1 MMIGKA
7 GLCGLAFFSCYI
19 LKLLFNGGG
28 VAVPKYTFRHAVW
41 HEEESEAEKGFMELL
56 PESIRSHSWRDESK
70 EMTVNILHADTAT
83 RGKEAIW
90 GSLIYRQNP
99 NDKNDLRTLHFFL
112 STEILLTNKLDY
124 DEDEDMDKEKILQ
137 QMDHAETPLELL
149 MVLLGAM
156 TGSLLHKIDGF
167 EERLRN
173 LLWKI
178 REQNNKQT
186 LAEIE
191 NIRHEILLWKNIILG
206 FVEMKLVMPETF
218 GRKISDGPEYYRTA
232 ARIDRISM
240 LIDAYED
247 EVNNMV
253 DMENVVA
260 NYRGNEI
267 MKTLTVLTTLFTPVM
282 AFGALWGMN
291 FEHMPE
297 LKWTFGYLAS
307 LILII
312 VSTGILYYYLKSKGW
327 TGDILQSFKDDSS
340 IKNSRR
346 G

>member
-1 MMIGKA
+1 M
-7 GLCGLAFFSCYI
+7 
-19 LKLLFNGGG
+19 
-28 VAVPKYTFRHAVW
+28 PKYTFKHAVW
-41 HEEESEAEKGFMELL
+41 QEESEEERGFMDLL
-56 PESIRSHSWRDESK
+56 PENILSHSWLNESK
-70 EMTVNILHADTAT
+70 EMTVNILHADTAK

-99 NDKNDLRTLHFFL
+99 DDKNDLRTLHFFL
-112 STEILLTNKLDY
+112 STDILLTNKLDY
-124 DEDEDMDKEKILQ
+124 DEDEDMDKKKILQ
-137 QMDHAETPLELL
+137 QMDEAETPLELL
-149 MVLLGAM
+149 MILLGAM

-173 LLWKI
+173 LLWEI
-178 REQNNKQT
+178 RVQNNKQT

-218 GRKISDGPEYYRTA
+218 GRNVTDGPEYYRTA

-297 LKWTFGYLAS
+297 LTWTFGYLIS
-307 LILII
+307 LIIII
-312 VSTGILYYYLKSKGW
+312 VSTAILYYYLKRKGW
-327 TGDILQSFKDDSS
+327 TGDILQSIKKDSS
-340 IKNSRR
+340 IKNSQRE
-346 G
+346 

>member
-1 MMIGKA
+1 M
-7 GLCGLAFFSCYI
+7 
-19 LKLLFNGGG
+19 
-28 VAVPKYTFRHAVW
+28 PKYTFKHAVW
-41 HEEESEAEKGFMELL
+41 HEEASEEESGFMDLL
-56 PESIRSHSWRDESK
+56 PQNIRSHSWLDESK
-70 EMTVNILHADTAT
+70 EMTVNILHSDTAT
-83 RGKEAIW
+83 RGNESIW

-99 NDKNDLRTLHFFL
+99 TDKNDLRTLHFFL
-112 STEILLTNKLDY
+112 STDILLTNKLDY
-124 DEDEDMDKEKILQ
+124 EEDEDMDKEKILQ
-137 QMDHAETPLELL
+137 QMEQAETPIELL
-149 MVLLGAM
+149 MILLCAM

-186 LAEIE
+186 LEEIE

-206 FVEMKLVMPETF
+206 FIEMKLVMPETF
-218 GRKISDGPEYYRTA
+218 GREVTDGPEYYRTA

-291 FEHMPE
+291 FEYMPE
-297 LKWTFGYLAS
+297 LEWTFGYLTS
-307 LILII
+307 LIII
-312 VSTGILYYYLKSKGW
+312 VVSTAILYYYLKSKGW
-327 TGDILQSFKDDSS
+327 TGDILQSIKKDSTE
-340 IKNSRR
+340 KNRR
-346 G
+346 QK

>member
-1 MMIGKA
+1 M
-7 GLCGLAFFSCYI
+7 
-19 LKLLFNGGG
+19 
-28 VAVPKYTFRHAVW
+28 PKYTFKHAVW
-41 HEEESEAEKGFMELL
+41 QEEESEEERGFMDLL
-56 PESIRSHSWRDESK
+56 PENILSHSWLNESK
-70 EMTVNILHADTAT
+70 EMTVNILHADTAK

-99 NDKNDLRTLHFFL
+99 DDKNDLRTLHFFL
-112 STEILLTNKLDY
+112 STDILLTNKLDY
-124 DEDEDMDKEKILQ
+124 DEDEDMDKKKILQ
-137 QMDHAETPLELL
+137 QMDEAETPLELL
-149 MVLLGAM
+149 MILLGAM

-173 LLWKI
+173 LLWEI
-178 REQNNKQT
+178 RVQNNKQT

-218 GRKISDGPEYYRTA
+218 GRNVTDGPEYYRAA

-297 LKWTFGYLAS
+297 LTWTFGYLIS
-307 LILII
+307 LIIII
-312 VSTGILYYYLKSKGW
+312 VSTAILYYYLKRKGW
-327 TGDILQSFKDDSS
+327 TGDILQSIKKDSS
-340 IKNSRR
+340 IKNSQRE
-346 G
+346 

>member
-1 MMIGKA
+1 M
-7 GLCGLAFFSCYI
+7 
-19 LKLLFNGGG
+19 
-28 VAVPKYTFRHAVW
+28 PKYTFKHAVW
-41 HEEESEAEKGFMELL
+41 QEEESEEERGFMDLL
-56 PESIRSHSWRDESK
+56 PENILSHSWLNESK
-70 EMTVNILHADTAT
+70 EMTVNILHADTAK
-83 RGKEAIW
+83 RGEEAIW

-99 NDKNDLRTLHFFL
+99 DDKNDLRTLHFFL
-112 STEILLTNKLDY
+112 STDILLTNKLDY
-124 DEDEDMDKEKILQ
+124 DEDEDMDKKKILQ
-137 QMDHAETPLELL
+137 QMDEAETPLELL
-149 MVLLGAM
+149 MILLGAM

-173 LLWKI
+173 LLWEI
-178 REQNNKQT
+178 RVQNNKQT

-218 GRKISDGPEYYRTA
+218 GRNVMDGPEYYRTA

-297 LKWTFGYLAS
+297 LTWTFGYLIS
-307 LILII
+307 LIIII
-312 VSTGILYYYLKSKGW
+312 VSTAILYYYLKRKGW
-327 TGDILQSFKDDSS
+327 TGDILQSIKKDSS
-340 IKNSRR
+340 IKNSQRE
-346 G
+346 

>member
-1 MMIGKA
+1 M
-7 GLCGLAFFSCYI
+7 
-19 LKLLFNGGG
+19 
-28 VAVPKYTFRHAVW
+28 PKYTFKHAVW
-41 HEEESEAEKGFMELL
+41 QEEESEEERGFMDLL
-56 PESIRSHSWRDESK
+56 PENILSHSWLDESK
-70 EMTVNILHADTAT
+70 EMTVNILHADTAK
-83 RGKEAIW
+83 RGEEAIW

-99 NDKNDLRTLHFFL
+99 DDKNDLRTLHFYL
-112 STEILLTNKLDY
+112 STDILLTNKLDY
-124 DEDEDMDKEKILQ
+124 DEDEDMDKKKILQ
-137 QMDHAETPLELL
+137 QMDEAETPLELL
-149 MVLLGAM
+149 MILLGAM

-173 LLWKI
+173 LLWEI
-178 REQNNKQT
+178 RVQNNKQT

-218 GRKISDGPEYYRTA
+218 GRNVTDGPEYYRTA

-253 DMENVVA
+253 DMENVFA

-297 LKWTFGYLAS
+297 LTWTFGYLIS
-307 LILII
+307 LIIII
-312 VSTGILYYYLKSKGW
+312 VSTAILYYYLKRKGW
-327 TGDILQSFKDDSS
+327 TGDILQSIKKDSS
-340 IKNSRR
+340 IKNSQRE
-346 G
+346 

>member
-1 MMIGKA
+1 M
-7 GLCGLAFFSCYI
+7 
-19 LKLLFNGGG
+19 
-28 VAVPKYTFRHAVW
+28 PKYTFKHTVW
-41 HEEESEAEKGFMELL
+41 HEETIETGNEFVEQL
-56 PESIRSHSWRDESK
+56 PESIRDHSWQDESK

-83 RGKEAIW
+83 RGKESIW

-99 NDKNDLRTLHFFL
+99 KDKNDLKTLHFFL
-112 STEILLTNKLDY
+112 STDMLLTNELDY
-124 DEDEDMDKEKILQ
+124 DEDEDMDKEKIFQ
-137 QMDHAETPLELL
+137 QMQQAETPIELL
-149 MVLLGAM
+149 MILLGAM
-156 TGSLLHKIDGF
+156 TSSLLHKIDGF

-173 LLWKI
+173 LLWKV

-206 FVEMKLVMPETF
+206 FTEMKLVVPETF
-218 GRKISDGPEYYRTA
+218 GKKVMDEPEYYRSAT
-232 ARIDRISM
+232 RINRIEM
-240 LIDAYED
+240 LINAYED

-291 FEHMPE
+291 FKHMPE
-297 LKWTFGYLAS
+297 LDWTFGYLFS
-307 LILII
+307 LIIII
-312 VSTGILYYYLKSKGW
+312 VSTAILYFYLKRKGW
-327 TGDILQSFKDDSS
+327 TGDILQSIQK
-340 IKNSRR
+340 KVR
-346 G
+346 